1 MLDAPTSKVEVTLA
15 SNEGFW
21 LLLDTEEL
29 FIPYSE
35 FPWFKQA
42 TFEALT
48 TVEKTSSNHVYWSL
62 LDVDLSVDSIRN
74 PSAFPLNSKI

>member
-1 MLDAPTSKVEVTLA
+1 MLGAPTSKIEVTLA

-21 LLLDTEEL
+21 LLLDTEKL
-29 FIPYSE
+29 FIRYSE

-48 TVEKTSSNHVYWSL
+48 TVEKPSSNHVYWSL